1 MKARGVDA
9 VLKVYFPTPFAD
21 CCREFQR
28 ATDSKQPPSDFGP
41 NLPHKVLKC
50 IQDSRYIE
58 HDAYFLFDYIMLNVW
73 EWYFVATSTGINGA
87 RARTNVISVEATE
100 QRLFSGDSRGDEGRK
115 DHILKLSS
123 LLQSRMCAKLVRHS
137 LICFRSLWR
146 CPTSSKGVGQRLG
159 NPRPEAVQSSQL
171 ELGVAN
177 DVRHQLDKII
187 IFAAV

>member
-87 RARTNVISVEATE
+87 RARTNVITVEATE
-100 QRLFSGDSRGDEGRK
+100 QRLFSGDNHGDDGIITFYTYRFCLSQEGV
-115 DHILKLSS
+115 KLCSH
-123 LLQSRMCAKLVRHS
+123 L
-137 LICFRSLWR
+137 FRSLWR

-159 NPRPEAVQSSQL
+159 NPRPGAVPSSQL
-171 ELGVAN
+171 EFRIAH
-177 DVRHQLDKII
+177 DVRD
-187 IFAAV
+187 